1 MKKVIALYA
10 LLICL
15 LLSPISHAS
24 LVFINEL
31 HYDNTGRDQ
40 NEFVE
45 LASFNAVDL
54 TNWSLIFYNGS
65 NGSAYNQLDLSG
77 ALHGS
82 NDQLGISSFL
92 VPGLQNGAP
101 DGVALINHLQQVV
114 QFLSYEGSFVA
125 TNGAAQGHASKD
137 IGVSQ
142 PTSNPV
148 GTSLQLTGLG
158 SHMSDFVW
166 QLAPETRGS
175 INQGQRIT
183 RVNNATAIPAP
194 ATDWLFAFAIL
205 ACLVMY
211 VTNHRKALA

>member
-1 MKKVIALYA
+1 MKKVMALLA

-15 LLSPISHAS
+15 LLSPFSHAS

-31 HYDNTGRDQ
+31 HYDNAGRDQ

-45 LASFNAVDL
+45 IASFSAIDL
-54 TNWSLIFYNGS
+54 TDWSLVFYNGS
-65 NGSAYNQLDLSG
+65 NGSSYKHVDLSG
-77 ALHGS
+77 EIHGS
-82 NDQLGISSFL
+82 SDQLGISSVL
-92 VPGLQNGAP
+92 VSGLQNGAP

-125 TNGAAQGHASKD
+125 TNGAAQGHTSKD
-137 IGVSQ
+137 IGISQ
-142 PTSNPV
+142 PTINPV

-158 SHMSDFVW
+158 SHVNDFTW
-166 QLAPETRGS
+166 RLASQTRGS
-175 INQGQRIT
+175 INQGQSIT
-183 RVNNATAIPAP
+183 NNKVTTIPAP
-194 ATDWLFAFAIL
+194 STDWLFAFAIL